1 MKTIYKKL
9 LFLLLL
15 LPFCVLAQ
23 NTFNGSV
30 LDKVSGK
37 PIPGVNINVQG
48 SVKGTSTD
56 LDGKFQLSNV
66 KKGEK
71 IVFSFIGYK
80 SQTVEFSNQK
90 TIAVNLEEDASQL
103 KEVVVQV
110 GYGTVKKKDA
120 TGSVTTITTKDFN
133 KGPVV
138 AVDQMLQGK
147 VAGLQVTNN
156 GGSPGEGAT
165 IRIRGGSSLNAS
177 NDPLYVIDGV
187 PVDNGI
193 QGGKNPL
200 ATINQNDIESVTILK
215 DASATAIYG
224 SRASNGVIIITTK
237 KGKSGEMQINYNGNL
252 SVSTIAKTVDNLSPD
267 LFRAYVNVYGNAAQ
281 KALLGTSKT
290 DWQKQIY
297 KTAIGTDHNLSL
309 SGGTDMITYRASM
322 GFTNMKGLLIGDSFQ
337 RSTLSANLIGKF
349 FDNHLR
355 IELNNKTSLMENN
368 YSNQGAIGAAVT
380 YDPTQ
385 AIYNADGTYH
395 QWSFETAPL
404 AGANPVSLLNQ
415 FVNKGTSTRSIGNLQ
430 TEYKLHFLPDLKLV
444 ANIGY
449 DYQSGR
455 SFGNTSLDYYN
466 TSTRGNSYNK
476 TEDKKNVL
484 MDLFFNYKRDI
495 SIINGSVEFT
505 GGYNYQNFDRT
516 YDNRSTTYSTGIT
529 VADVTTPE
537 IINLQSFFGRGIFN
551 IADKYIITATL
562 RRDGTSRFAPQYK
575 WSNFPSVAFAWKIN
589 DESFVKN
596 VESISNL
603 KLRLGWGVT
612 GQQNV
617 TTYPS
622 IPLYLNSNTA
632 ANYQLGSTYYTTVR
646 PQPYNSN
653 LKWEQTTTVNAGL
666 DLGFFENRLNATI
679 DVYEKRTKDLLAYIP
694 NPSFFGFSNFD
705 NYNVG
710 SMKNQGIEIAGEV
723 VPVKTDK
730 LTWSIGGN
738 VTLQNSKITSLIPGA
753 SNLGLPSGDAIDGGI
768 GNKILQNQVGYAPNS
783 FFVYEQAYGVNGK
796 PINGV
801 YIDRNA
807 DGRIDN
813 DDRYIFHKPTAD
825 IFYGMFTNVAYK
837 NWDMSMSWRGSWNNY
852 VYNNVDSALAWS
864 GQVLI
869 RNTDLANGVS
879 NLLETK
885 FTTATTQRYLS
896 DYYIQKANFI
906 KLDNVTI
913 GYTFKKVL
921 DNKVD
926 AKLTLG
932 GQNLL
937 ILSPYKGIDP
947 EIANGLDKKIYPR
960 PRMYT
965 LGLNV
970 NF

>member
-23 NTFNGSV
+23 NTFSGSV
-30 LDKVSGK
+30 HDKVSGQ

-48 SVKGTSTD
+48 SARGTSTD

-71 IVFSFIGYK
+71 IVFSFVGYK
-80 SQTVEFSNQK
+80 SQTVDFNNQK
-90 TIAVNLEEDASQL
+90 AIIIGLEEDSNQL

-147 VAGLQVTNN
+147 VAGLQVTSN
-156 GGSPGEGAT
+156 GGSPGDGAT
-165 IRIRGGSSLNAS
+165 IRIRGGASLNAS
-177 NDPLYVIDGV
+177 NDPLYVIDGI

-237 KGKSGEMQINYNGNL
+237 KGKSGELQINYNGNL
-252 SVSTIAKTVDNLSPD
+252 SVSTVAKTADALSPD
-267 LFRAYVNVYGNAAQ
+267 QFRAYVNANGNASQ
-281 KALLGTSKT
+281 IALLGAANT

-309 SGGTDMITYRASM
+309 SGGTDLITYRASM
-322 GFTNMKGLLIGDSFQ
+322 GFTKMNGLLIGDSFQ
-337 RSTLSANLIGKF
+337 RTTLSANLIGKF

-355 IELNNKTSLMENN
+355 MEFNNKTSMMENN

-380 YDPTQ
+380 HDPTQ
-385 AIYNADGTYH
+385 AIYNADGTFH
-395 QWSFETAPL
+395 QWSYATAPL

-415 FVNKGTSTRSIGNLQ
+415 FVNKGASTRSIGNLQ
-430 TEYKLHFLPDLKLV
+430 TEYKLHFFPDLKLV
-444 ANIGY
+444 ANVGY

-466 TSTRGNSYNK
+466 TSVAGNKYVN

-484 MDLFFNYKRDI
+484 MDLFFNYKKDLSFI
-495 SIINGSVEFT
+495 KGSVEFT
-505 GGYNYQNFDRT
+505 GGYNYQNFDRR
-516 YDNRSTTYSTGIT
+516 YDNESITYTTGVTLAT
-529 VADVTTPE
+529 VSTPE
-537 IINLQSFFGRGIFN
+537 IVNLQSFFGRGIFN

-575 WSNFPSVAFAWKIN
+575 WSNFPSVGFAWKIK

-622 IPLYLNSNTA
+622 IPLYLNSNA
-632 ANYQLGSTYYTTVR
+632 AAQYQLGNTFYTTVR

-653 LKWEQTTTVNAGL
+653 LKWEQTTTANAGL
-666 DLGFFENRLNATI
+666 DLGFFNNRLNATI

-710 SMKNQGIEIAGEV
+710 SMKNQGIEISGEV

-753 SNLGLPSGDAIDGGI
+753 SNLGLPSGDTINGGV
-768 GNKILQNQVGYAPNS
+768 GNQILENQVGYAPNS
-783 FFVYEQAYGVNGK
+783 FFVYEQAYDPNGK

-801 YIDRNA
+801 YIDRNG
-807 DGRIDN
+807 DGKIDN
-813 DDRYIFHKPTAD
+813 NDRYIFHKPSAD

-879 NLLETK
+879 NLLTTN

-937 ILSPYKGIDP
+937 IISPYKGIDP
-947 EIANGLDKKIYPR
+947 EIANGLDKNIYPR

>member
-23 NTFNGSV
+23 NTFSGSV
-30 LDKVSGK
+30 HDKVSGQ
-37 PIPGVNINVQG
+37 PLPGVNVNVQG
-48 SVKGTSTD
+48 SARGTSTD

-80 SQTVEFSNQK
+80 SQTVDFNNQK
-90 TIAVNLEEDASQL
+90 ALTIALEEDASQL

-120 TGSVTTITTKDFN
+120 TGSVTTISTKDFN

-147 VAGLQVTNN
+147 VAGLQVTSN

-177 NDPLYVIDGV
+177 NDPLYVIDGI

-237 KGKSGEMQINYNGNL
+237 KGKSGEIQINYNGNL
-252 SVSTIAKTVDNLSPD
+252 SVSTIAKTADNLSPYQ
-267 LFRAYVNVYGNAAQ
+267 FRAYVGGNGNNAQ
-281 KALLGTSKT
+281 IALLGRADTN
-290 DWQKQIY
+290 WQKEIY
-297 KTAIGTDHNLSL
+297 KTAIGTDHNVSL
-309 SGGTDMITYRASM
+309 SGGSDLITYRASM
-322 GFTNMKGLLIGDSFQ
+322 GFTDMKGLLIKDSFQ
-337 RSTLSANLIGKF
+337 RTTLSANVIGKF

-355 IELNNKTSLMENN
+355 VELNNKSSLMENN

-385 AIYNADGTYH
+385 AIYNTDGTYH
-395 QWSFETAPL
+395 QWNYATAPL

-415 FVNKGTSTRSIGNLQ
+415 FVNRGSSTRSIGNVL

-444 ANIGY
+444 ANVGY

-484 MDLFFNYKRDI
+484 MDLFFNYKKDL
-495 SIINGSVEFT
+495 SIIKGSVEFT

-516 YDNRSTTYSTGIT
+516 YDYRSTTYSTGIT

-537 IINLQSFFGRGIFN
+537 IINLQSFFGRGIVN
-551 IADKYIITATL
+551 IADKYILTATL
-562 RRDGTSRFAPQYK
+562 RRDGTSRFAPAYK
-575 WSNFPSVAFAWKIN
+575 WSNFPSVALAWKIK
-589 DESFVKN
+589 DENFVKN
-596 VESISNL
+596 IESITNL

-617 TTYPS
+617 TVYPS
-622 IPLYLNSNTA
+622 IPLYLNSNA
-632 ANYQLGSTYYTTVR
+632 AAQYQLGNTFYTTVR

-653 LKWEQTTTVNAGL
+653 LKWEQTTTSNAGL
-666 DLGFFENRLNATI
+666 DLGFFNNRLNATI
-679 DVYEKRTKDLLAYIP
+679 DVYEKRTQDLLAYIP
-694 NPSFFGFSNFD
+694 NPSFFGFSNYD

-710 SMKNQGIEIAGEV
+710 SMKNQGIEITGEV
-723 VPVKTDK
+723 VPVKTDDI
-730 LTWSIGGN
+730 TWSIGGN

-753 SNLGLPSGDAIDGGI
+753 SNLGLPSGDTINGGI
-768 GNKILQNQVGYAPNS
+768 GNQILVNQVGYAPNS

-807 DGRIDN
+807 DGKIDN
-813 DDRYIFHKPTAD
+813 GDRYVYHKPAAD

-869 RNTDLANGVS
+869 RNTDLANGVT
-879 NLLETK
+879 NLLETN

-926 AKLTLG
+926 AKLSIG

-947 EIANGLDKKIYPR
+947 EIANGLDKNIYPR

>member
-23 NTFNGSV
+23 NTFTGSV
-30 LDKVSGK
+30 LDKTSGK

-66 KKGEK
+66 KKGEQ

-80 SQTVEFSNQK
+80 SEIVVFNNQK
-90 TIAVNLEEDASQL
+90 SITVSLEEDANQL
-103 KEVVVQV
+103 KEVVIQV

-252 SVSTIAKTVDNLSPD
+252 SVSTIAKTADNLSPD
-267 LFRAYVNVYGNAAQ
+267 QFRAYVNANGNASQ
-281 KALLGTSKT
+281 IALLGAANT

-309 SGGTDMITYRASM
+309 SGGTDLVTYRASM
-322 GFTNMKGLLIGDSFQ
+322 GFTDMKGLLIGDKFQ
-337 RSTLSANLIGKF
+337 RTTLSANLIGKF

-380 YDPTQ
+380 HDPTQ
-385 AIYNADGTYH
+385 AIYNADGTYR
-395 QWSFETAPL
+395 QWSFVTAPL

-415 FVNKGTSTRSIGNLQ
+415 FVNRGTSTRSIGNLQ

-444 ANIGY
+444 ANVGY

-484 MDLFFNYKRDI
+484 MDLFFNYKKDL

-551 IADKYIITATL
+551 IADKYILTATL

-575 WSNFPSVAFAWKIN
+575 WSNFPSVAFAWKIK

-617 TTYPS
+617 TVYPS
-622 IPLYLNSNTA
+622 IPLYLNSNNA
-632 ANYQLGSTYYTTVR
+632 ANYQLGNTYYTTVR

-666 DLGFFENRLNATI
+666 DLGFFDNRLNATI
-679 DVYEKRTKDLLAYIP
+679 DVYEKRTEDLLAYIP

-753 SNLGLPSGDAIDGGI
+753 SNLGLPSGDAINGGV
-768 GNKILQNQVGYAPNS
+768 GNQILVNQVGYTPNS
-783 FFVYEQAYGVNGK
+783 FFVYEQAYDPNSK

-807 DGRIDN
+807 DGKIDN
-813 DDRYIFHKPTAD
+813 GDRYVYHKPAAD
-825 IFYGMFTNVAYK
+825 IFYGMFTNVTYK

-869 RNTDLANGVS
+869 RNTDLANGVT
-879 NLLETK
+879 NLLETN

-906 KLDNVTI
+906 RLDNVTI

-926 AKLTLG
+926 AKLSLG

-947 EIANGLDKKIYPR
+947 EISNGLDKNIYPR

>member
-23 NTFNGSV
+23 NTFSGSV
-30 LDKVSGK
+30 HDKVSGQ
-37 PIPGVNINVQG
+37 PLPGVNINVQG
-48 SVKGTSTD
+48 SARGTSTD
-56 LDGKFQLSNV
+56 FDGKFQLSNV

-80 SQTVEFSNQK
+80 SQTVDFNNQK
-90 TIAVNLEEDASQL
+90 AITIGLEEDASQL

-147 VAGLQVTNN
+147 VAGLQVTSN
-156 GGSPGEGAT
+156 GGSPGDGAT
-165 IRIRGGSSLNAS
+165 IRIRGGASLNAS
-177 NDPLYVIDGV
+177 NDPLYVIDGI

-237 KGKSGEMQINYNGNL
+237 KGKSGELQINYNGNL
-252 SVSTIAKTVDNLSPD
+252 SVSTIAKTADALSPD
-267 LFRAYVNVYGNAAQ
+267 QFRAYVNANGNASQ
-281 KALLGTSKT
+281 IALLGTANT

-297 KTAIGTDHNLSL
+297 KTALGTDHNLSL
-309 SGGTDMITYRASM
+309 SGGTDLVTYRASM
-322 GFTNMKGLLIGDSFQ
+322 GFTDMKGLLIGDSFQ
-337 RSTLSANLIGKF
+337 RTTLSANLIGKF

-355 IELNNKTSLMENN
+355 MEFNNKTSMMENN

-380 YDPTQ
+380 HDPTQ

-395 QWSFETAPL
+395 QWSYATAPL

-415 FVNKGTSTRSIGNLQ
+415 FVNKGASTRSIGNLQ
-430 TEYKLHFLPDLKLV
+430 TEYKLHFFPDLKLV
-444 ANIGY
+444 ANVGY

-466 TSTRGNSYNK
+466 TSTAGNSYNK

-484 MDLFFNYKRDI
+484 MDLFFNYKKDL
-495 SIINGSVEFT
+495 SIIKGSVEFT

-529 VADVTTPE
+529 VADVSTPE
-537 IINLQSFFGRGIFN
+537 IVNLQSFFGRGIFN

-575 WSNFPSVAFAWKIN
+575 WSNFPSVGLAWKIK

-596 VESISNL
+596 VESVSNL

-622 IPLYLNSNTA
+622 IPLYLNSNA
-632 ANYQLGSTYYTTVR
+632 AAQYQLGNTFYTTVR

-653 LKWEQTTTVNAGL
+653 LKWEQTTTTNAGL
-666 DLGFFENRLNATI
+666 DLGFFNNRLNATI

-723 VPVKTDK
+723 VPVKTDQ

-753 SNLGLPSGDAIDGGI
+753 SNLGLPSGDNINGGV
-768 GNKILQNQVGYAPNS
+768 GNQILENQVGYAPNS
-783 FFVYEQAYGVNGK
+783 FFVYEQAYDPNGK

-801 YIDRNA
+801 YIDRNG
-807 DGRIDN
+807 DGKIDN
-813 DDRYIFHKPTAD
+813 NDRYIYHKPAAD

-879 NLLETK
+879 NLLTTN

-947 EIANGLDKKIYPR
+947 EIGNGLDKNIYPR

>member
-23 NTFNGSV
+23 NTFSGSV
-30 LDKVSGK
+30 HDKVSGQ
-37 PIPGVNINVQG
+37 PLPGVNVNVQG
-48 SVKGTSTD
+48 SARGTSTD

-80 SQTVEFSNQK
+80 SQTVDFNNQK
-90 TIAVNLEEDASQL
+90 ALTIALEEDASQL

-120 TGSVTTITTKDFN
+120 TGSVTTISTKDFN

-147 VAGLQVTNN
+147 VAGLQVTSN

-177 NDPLYVIDGV
+177 NDPLYVIDGI

-237 KGKSGEMQINYNGNL
+237 KGKSGEIQINYNGNL
-252 SVSTIAKTVDNLSPD
+252 SVSTIAKTADNLSPYQ
-267 LFRAYVNVYGNAAQ
+267 FRAYVGGNGNNAQ
-281 KALLGTSKT
+281 IALLGRADTN
-290 DWQKQIY
+290 WQKEIY
-297 KTAIGTDHNLSL
+297 KTAIGTDHNVSL
-309 SGGTDMITYRASM
+309 SGGSDLITYRASM
-322 GFTNMKGLLIGDSFQ
+322 GFTDMKGLLIKDSFQ
-337 RSTLSANLIGKF
+337 RTTLSANVIGKF

-355 IELNNKTSLMENN
+355 VELNNKSSLMENN

-395 QWSFETAPL
+395 QWNYATAPL

-415 FVNKGTSTRSIGNLQ
+415 FVNRGSSTRSIGNVL

-444 ANIGY
+444 ANVGY

-484 MDLFFNYKRDI
+484 MDLFLNYKKDL
-495 SIINGSVEFT
+495 SIIKGSVEFT
-505 GGYNYQNFDRT
+505 GGYNYQNFNRT

-551 IADKYIITATL
+551 IADKYILTATL
-562 RRDGTSRFAPQYK
+562 RRDGTSRFAPAYK
-575 WSNFPSVAFAWKIN
+575 WSNFPSVAFAWKIK

-632 ANYQLGSTYYTTVR
+632 AQYQLGNTFYTTVR

-653 LKWEQTTTVNAGL
+653 LKWEQTTTSNAGL
-666 DLGFFENRLNATI
+666 DLGFFNNRLNATI
-679 DVYEKRTKDLLAYIP
+679 DVYEKRTQDLLAYIP
-694 NPSFFGFSNFD
+694 NPSFFGFSNYD

-710 SMKNQGIEIAGEV
+710 SMKNQGIEITGEV
-723 VPVKTDK
+723 VPVKTDDI
-730 LTWSIGGN
+730 TWSIGGN

-753 SNLGLPSGDAIDGGI
+753 SNLGLPSGDTINGGI
-768 GNKILQNQVGYAPNS
+768 GNQILVNQVGYAPNS

-807 DGRIDN
+807 DGKIDN
-813 DDRYIFHKPTAD
+813 GDRYVYHKPAAD

-869 RNTDLANGVS
+869 RNTDLANGVT
-879 NLLETK
+879 NLLETN

-926 AKLTLG
+926 AKLSIG

-947 EIANGLDKKIYPR
+947 EIANGLDKNIYPR

>member
-1 MKTIYKKL
+1 MKTIYEKL

-15 LPFCVLAQ
+15 LPFCALAQ
-23 NTFNGSV
+23 NTFSGSV
-30 LDKVSGK
+30 VDKTTGQ
-37 PIPGVNINVQG
+37 PIPGVNVIIQG
-48 SVKGTSTD
+48 STSGAATD
-56 LDGKFQLSNV
+56 FDGKFQLVNV
-66 KKGEK
+66 KKGDN

-80 SQTVEFSNQK
+80 SETVVFNNQK
-90 TIAVNLEEDASQL
+90 TITVSIEQDASQL
-103 KEVVVQV
+103 KEVIVQV

-147 VAGLQVTNN
+147 VAGLQVINN
-156 GGSPGEGAT
+156 GGSPGDGAT

-177 NDPLYVIDGV
+177 NDPLYVIDGI

-237 KGKSGEMQINYNGNL
+237 KGKAGDMKINYNGNL
-252 SVSTIAKTVDNLSPD
+252 SVSTIAKTADNLSPD
-267 LFRAYVNVYGNAAQ
+267 QFRAYVNANGNPTQ
-281 KALLGTSKT
+281 IALLGTANT

-322 GFTNMKGLLIGDSFQ
+322 GFTDMKGLLIGDTFQ
-337 RSTLSANLIGKF
+337 RTTLSANLIGKF

-355 IELNNKTSLMENN
+355 IEFNNKTSLMENN

-380 YDPTQ
+380 HDPTQ
-385 AIYNADGTYH
+385 PIYNADGTYN
-395 QWSFETAPL
+395 QWNFDTAPL
-404 AGANPVSLLNQ
+404 AGANPLSLLNQ
-415 FVNKGTSTRSIGNLQ
+415 FVNKGTSTRSIGNMQ

-444 ANIGY
+444 ANLGY

-466 TSTRGNSYNK
+466 TSTRGNSYLN
-476 TEDKKNVL
+476 TEDKKNIL
-484 MDLFFNYKRDI
+484 MDLFFNYKKDLSFI
-495 SIINGSVEFT
+495 KGSVEVT

-516 YDNRSTTYSTGIT
+516 YANQSTVYSTNVT
-529 VADVTTPE
+529 SLAVATPE
-537 IINLQSFFGRGIFN
+537 IVNLQSFFGRGIFN
-551 IADKYIITATL
+551 IADKYIVTATL

-575 WSNFPSVAFAWKIN
+575 WSNFPSVALAWKIK
-589 DESFVKN
+589 DENFVKDI
-596 VESISNL
+596 ESISNL
-603 KLRLGWGVT
+603 KLRLGWGIT

-622 IPLYLNSNTA
+622 IPLYLSSNSSA
-632 ANYQLGSTYYTTVR
+632 QYQLGNTFYTTVR
-646 PQPYNSN
+646 PQPYNAN

-666 DLGFFENRLNATI
+666 DFGFLNNRINGSV
-679 DVYEKRTKDLLAYIP
+679 DVYEKRTSDLLAYIP
-694 NPSFFGFSNFD
+694 NPSFYGFSNFD

-710 SMKNQGIEIAGEV
+710 SMKNQGIEITGEV
-723 VPVKTDK
+723 IPVRNDN

-738 VTLQNSKITSLIPGA
+738 LTLQNSKITSLIPGA
-753 SNLGLPSGDAIDGGI
+753 SNLGLPSGDTINGGV
-768 GNKILQNQVGYAPNS
+768 GNQILENQVGYAPNS
-783 FFVYEQAYGVNGK
+783 FFVYEQAYDPNGK

-801 YIDRNA
+801 YIDRNH
-807 DGRIDN
+807 DGVIDN
-813 DDRYIFHKPTAD
+813 NDRYIFHKPTAD
-825 IFYGMFTNVAYK
+825 IFYGLNTSLSYK

-869 RNTDLANGVS
+869 RNTDLANS
-879 NLLETK
+879 MTNLLTTN
-885 FTTATTQRYLS
+885 FTTATSQRYLS
-896 DYYIQKANFI
+896 DYYIQKASFI
-906 KLDNVTI
+906 KLDNVTV
-913 GYTFKKVL
+913 GYTFKKLL

-937 ILSPYKGIDP
+937 TISPYKGIDP
-947 EIANGLDKKIYPR
+947 EISNGLDKNIYPR